1 MAPNATRSRRG
12 GQRGNESRANR
23 NRAGYKSAGS
33 SDKDVPLL
41 KFGQGN
47 NWLVFKE
54 KMYTACLEKYGDLA
68 RLIENEEYYN
78 PPAIKEDEFPGWKD
92 DEIMKTLYIGE
103 VKARQKIVRQM
114 KDDRT
119 KMYAYILSKLSKES
133 IDEFKHHKDYQMVK
147 GDLSMLGLWVV
158 L

>member
-12 GQRGNESRANR
+12 GQRGYENRANR

-54 KMYTACLEKYGDLA
+54 KIYTACLEKYGDLA
-68 RLIENEEYYN
+68 RLIENEEYYD
-78 PPAIKEDEFPGWKD
+78 PPVIKDDEFPGWKD

-103 VKARQKIVRQM
+103 IKAMQR
-114 KDDRT
+114 
-119 KMYAYILSKLSKES
+119 L
-133 IDEFKHHKDYQMVK
+133 
-147 GDLSMLGLWVV
+147 
-158 L
+158 